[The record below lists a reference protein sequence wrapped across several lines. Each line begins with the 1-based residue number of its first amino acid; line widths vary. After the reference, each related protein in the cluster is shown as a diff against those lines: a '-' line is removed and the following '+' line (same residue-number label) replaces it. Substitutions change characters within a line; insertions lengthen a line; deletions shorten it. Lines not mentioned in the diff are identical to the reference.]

1 MLIMSPLMH
10 PYNSDGD
17 YYLYADQEKDNY
29 KWDISN
35 GANKNPIAYL
45 DYYMNQ
51 NLSKSHYM
59 QSSFYAEL
67 QLHQEPAYQEPV
79 RLHHG
84 SLQLSFLFAE
94 IRLSECVTQ
103 QRRRQGYPIHVYV

>member
-1 MLIMSPLMH
+1 M
-10 PYNSDGD
+10 G
-17 YYLYADQEKDNY
+17 YLQR
-29 KWDISN
+29 
-35 GANKNPIAYL
+35 ANKNPIAYL

-67 QLHQEPAYQEPV
+67 QPIKNLRIKSQFGYII
-79 RLHHG
+79 G